1 MTVTTKNYNWL
12 FAIALSL
19 LLGLSSVVAAT
30 HSHIDDI
37 SNSCSVCL
45 LQPTASTVEIQSAI
59 DVPLMVAVD
68 PGWSSISVTP
78 VAISSKHLARAPPL
92 NL

>member
-1 MTVTTKNYNWL
+1 MTATTKNTNWL

-30 HSHIDDI
+30 HSHIDDR
-37 SNSCSVCL
+37 SNICSVCL
-45 LQPTASTVEIQSAI
+45 LQPTASIVEIQTTFDHPPA
-59 DVPLMVAVD
+59 VAVD
-68 PGWSSISVTP
+68 PDWVSISAP
-78 VAISSKHLARAPPL
+78 SAAISSNHLARAPPL